1 MVDKKTKLP
10 AFRSDRAERDF
21 WSRHSVEE
29 FCEGLEDLDVVI
41 RPAQTEQVAL
51 RLRREDVATLRTLA
65 KKRGVGHASLVR
77 NIVERWLAQQRHKR
91 APARSARL
99 SQTG

>member
-1 MVDKKTKLP
+1 MADKKTKLP

-29 FCEGLEDLDVVI
+29 FGEELEDLNVVI
-41 RPAQTEQVAL
+41 RPTRTEQVAL

-77 NIVERWLAQQRHKR
+77 SIVERWLAQQRNKG
-91 APARSARL
+91 APARSTHL